1 MSDPPRPPP
10 SATFF
15 LVMRRMRVPL
25 ITLIV
30 IFAIGVFGLTLVP
43 GQDAQGAPYRM
54 GFLDAFYFMSYTA
67 STIGFG
73 ELPYP
78 FTYAQRLWVTATI
91 FLTVVGWAYA
101 IGSLLALLRD
111 RSFRQAVKTAHFSR
125 KVARLREPFLLIAGY
140 GSTGEL
146 IGRAFDRLGR
156 RFVVLDTDRER
167 IEGLDLD
174 PYRADVPGLVGDARD
189 AGRLAVAGLDHPDCA
204 GVLAL
209 TNDDEANLTV
219 TMAAALLRPDLPVVA
234 RTTSPMIAGRMR
246 AFGTPTVVNPFA
258 AFGRHLRIALRAP
271 ATYQL
276 MTWLES
282 GPGAGLPPRGQPPR
296 DGRWVVCG
304 YGRFGRG
311 LTEDLCAEG
320 LEVTVI
326 EPDPDEDDPR
336 PVIVG
341 DGSDPHV
348 LADAELEDAVGFVAA
363 TDNDATNL
371 SLVAAARH
379 ANPDLF
385 VAARQNRADG
395 APLFRAMAVD
405 ALLVPTEVVAHEVY
419 AQLSTP
425 LLWRFLGAAP
435 ERDDAWAAALVDR
448 LTSLCGRHLQA
459 IWKIRLDGRQAPALQ
474 EHLRDGI
481 ALGDLLRDPGGRDE
495 CLHAVVLLVL
505 RGAEAVAAPDGDF
518 VLAPDD
524 ELLLVG
530 HPSARRSLDATMT
543 DHGAACYV
551 LTGWRVPSAWVWR
564 QLAGARRAEPAR

>member
-1 MSDPPRPPP
+1 MGEPLP

-30 IFAIGVFGLTLVP
+30 IFAIGVLGLTLVP
-43 GQDAQGAPYRM
+43 GRDELGNPHRM

-111 RSFRQAVKTAHFSR
+111 RTFRQAVRTAHFSR

-140 GSTGEL
+140 GVTGEL
-146 IGRAFDRLGR
+146 LGRAFDRLGR
-156 RFVVLDTDRER
+156 RFVVLDLDQER
-167 IEGLDLD
+167 IEALDLA
-174 PYRADVPGLVGDARD
+174 PYRADVPGLAGDARD
-189 AGRLAVAGLDHPDCA
+189 AGRLTVAGLEHPWCA

-234 RTTSPMIAGRMR
+234 RTASPLIADRMR

-282 GPGAGLPPRGQPPR
+282 GPGAEIPPRRKPPR

-304 YGRFGRG
+304 FGRFGCA
-311 LTEDLCAEG
+311 LTDDLAAEG

-326 EPDPDEDDPR
+326 EPEPDEDDR

-341 DGSDPHV
+341 DGSDPRV
-348 LADAELEDAVGFVAA
+348 LAGADLEHAVGFVAA
-363 TDNDATNL
+363 TDNDAANL
-371 SLVAAARH
+371 SLVAAARR

-385 VAARQNRADG
+385 VAARQNRATG
-395 APLFRAMAVD
+395 APLFRAVAVD
-405 ALLVPTEVVAHEVY
+405 ALLVPTEVVAHEAY

-425 LLWRFLGAAP
+425 LLWRFLGTVP
-435 ERDDAWAAALVDR
+435 ERDDAWAADLVDR
-448 LTSLCGRHLQA
+448 LTALCGPRLQA
-459 IWKIRLDGRQAPALQ
+459 VWKVRLDDEQAPALQ
-474 EHLRDGI
+474 GRLATGI
-481 ALGDLLRDPGGRDE
+481 ALGDLLRDPGDRDE
-495 CLHAVVLLVL
+495 RVCAVVLLVL
-505 RGAEAVAAPDGDF
+505 RGDDADVGPGDD
-518 VLAPDD
+518 VELRAGD

-530 HPSARRSLDATMT
+530 HPSARRSLDRTLGDAVVA
-543 DHGAACYV
+543 GYV
-551 LTGWRVPSAWVWR
+551 LTGRREPSAWVWR
-564 QLAGARRAEPAR
+564 RLAAARR

>member
-1 MSDPPRPPP
+1 MGEPRP
-10 SATFF
+10 SATVF
-15 LVMRRMRVPL
+15 LVMRRMRAPL

-30 IFAIGVFGLTLVP
+30 IFAVGVLGLTLVP
-43 GQDAQGAPYRM
+43 GRDELGAPHHM

-91 FLTVVGWAYA
+91 FLTVIGWAYA

-111 RSFRQAVKTAHFSR
+111 RSFRQAVRTAHFSR

-140 GSTGEL
+140 GVTGEL
-146 IGRAFDRLGR
+146 LGRAFDRLGR
-156 RFVVLDTDRER
+156 RFVVLDIDRGR
-167 IEGLDLD
+167 IEGLDLA
-174 PYRADVPGLVGDARD
+174 PYRADVPGLAGDARD
-189 AGRLAVAGLDHPDCA
+189 ADRLTAAGLEHPWCA

-219 TMAAALLRPDLPVVA
+219 TMAAALPRPDLPVVA
-234 RTTSPMIAGRMR
+234 RTASPLVADRMR

-282 GPGAGLPPRGQPPR
+282 GPGADLPPRGTPPR

-311 LTEDLCAEG
+311 LTDDLDAAG

-326 EPDPDEDDPR
+326 EPEPDGDEDR

-341 DGSDPHV
+341 DGSDPRV
-348 LADAELEDAVGFVAA
+348 LAGADLGDAVGFVAA
-363 TDNDATNL
+363 TDNDAANL
-371 SLVAAARH
+371 SLVAAARR

-385 VAARQNRADG
+385 VAARQNRDAG

-405 ALLVPTEVVAHEVY
+405 ALLVPTEVVAHEAY

-425 LLWRFLGAAP
+425 LLWRFLRAAP
-435 ERDDAWAAALVDR
+435 EHDDAWAAGLVDR
-448 LTSLCGRHLQA
+448 LTALCGPRLQA
-459 IWKIRLDGRQAPALQ
+459 IWKVRLDDAQAPALRGP
-474 EHLRDGI
+474 LTTGV
-481 ALGDLLRDPGGRDE
+481 ALGDLLRDPGARDE
-495 CLHAVVLLVL
+495 RVCAVVLLVL
-505 RGAEAVAAPDGDF
+505 RGDDADVAPGDD
-518 VLAPDD
+518 VALRAGD

-530 HPSARRSLDATMT
+530 HPSARRSLDRTLT
-543 DHGAACYV
+543 DAVAAGYV
-551 LTGWRVPSAWVWR
+551 LTGRREPGAWVWR
-564 QLAGARRAEPAR
+564 RFAAARR